1 MEMLEYDERILYRL
15 EELLGKS
22 RIAQILNRIK
32 EPPAKYYVRVNTA
45 LADPEDIVELLT
57 ARGFEVYR
65 DKLIGEAIYFRVK
78 GPFEIPRAKLKVI
91 ADKFAAESVMLG
103 ADLYAPG
110 VKKCD
115 KVKRGDRV
123 NILSPSGDVVAYG
136 VVKMDYTDIFRFKRG
151 IAVKVLVSR
160 YRAPKLR
167 YTPEYEQGLIYD
179 QSYPAILTTRI
190 LDPEPGDI
198 IVDMCSAP
206 GGKTTHIA
214 QLLNGKGVIY
224 AFDRREKKVRRV
236 EEEIK
241 RMKLKNVIVSI
252 ADSRYLHKDFPWLK
266 ADKVILDP
274 PCSSIGV
281 RPKLYDKKTYD
292 DVIRLAEYQKQFIKV
307 AYEILRKNGLLVYS
321 TCTITIEENEEIIR
335 YALTLGM
342 EIEEQLIYVGERGLR
357 ILRGYD
363 KLQRFHP
370 DVIDT
375 PGYFIAKLRKP

>member
-136 VVKMDYTDIFRFKRG
+136 VVKMDYTDIFRFKKG

-214 QLLNGKGVIY
+214 QLLNGRGVIY

-375 PGYFIAKLRKP
+375 PGYFIAKLRK

>member
-1 MEMLEYDERILYRL
+1 MLEYDERILYRL
-15 EELLGKS
+15 KELLGES
-22 RIAQILNRIK
+22 RIAQILNRLK
-32 EPPAKYYVRVNTA
+32 EPPAKYYARVNTA

>member
-15 EELLGKS
+15 KELLGKS

-115 KVKRGDRV
+115 KVKRGDKV

-190 LDPEPGDI
+190 LDPEPEDI

-307 AYEILRKNGLLVYS
+307 AYKILRKNGLLVYS

>member
-15 EELLGKS
+15 KELLGKS

-115 KVKRGDRV
+115 KVKRGDKV

-179 QSYPAILTTRI
+179 QSYPAILTARI

-307 AYEILRKNGLLVYS
+307 AYKILRKNGLLVYS

>member
-1 MEMLEYDERILYRL
+1 MLEYDERILYRL
-15 EELLGKS
+15 KELLGKS

-115 KVKRGDRV
+115 KVKRGDKV

-307 AYEILRKNGLLVYS
+307 AYKILRKNGLLVYS